1 MLDIGGH
8 TTSTISV
15 FLFLNDWKETSI
27 ETWHRFESEFG
38 SISFCIKL
46 LAP

>member
-15 FLFLNDWKETSI
+15 FLSLNDWKETSI
-27 ETWHRFESEFG
+27 ETWHRFEG